1 MIPKLKWEV
10 FATAPD
16 QLTAESWLILM
27 QNAGIECK
35 LQPGDAVAFL
45 GVSGLPARIMAR
57 SDYVENALTI
67 LNAYLGNSNDISSDN
82 ETTC

>member
-35 LQPGDAVAFL
+35 LQAGDAVAFL
-45 GVSGLPARIMAR
+45 GVAGLPTRIMAR

-67 LNAYLGNSNDISSDN
+67 LNAYLGNSSDISSDN

>member
-16 QLTAESWLILM
+16 QLTAESWLGLVR
-27 QNAGIECK
+27 NAGIECK
-35 LQPGDAVAFL
+35 LQPGDTVAFL
-45 GVSGLPARIMAR
+45 GVSGLPTRIMAR

-67 LNAYLGNSNDISSDN
+67 LNAYLGNSSDISSDN

>member
-35 LQPGDAVAFL
+35 LQSGDAVAFL
-45 GVSGLPARIMAR
+45 GVSGLPTRIMAR
-57 SDYVENALTI
+57 SDYVKNALTI